1 MEIMEIIDNDMER
14 TFILNKDLESNYIKQ
29 YEVEFNRFI
38 QEDTRDVIVDLKY
51 VMKIDSMSIAALIRI
66 KKKLQENNRTL
77 KIINP
82 NEGVLRI
89 LDISGLETYLM
100 D

>member
-1 MEIMEIIDNDMER
+1 VEIMEIIDNDMER